1 MWRSVTSR
9 VALVALLAFPL
20 GLAASASGSTA
31 RSVPI
36 RVGQGIGPINLGMTG
51 AQVYR
56 ALGRPRTV
64 VERRTIGGRPY
75 VEFEYG
81 YGLWSVG
88 FLGRKGERRVV
99 LVLTALPRH
108 RTPQGLGVN
117 TPIRQVERQLH
128 DVRRRL
134 CDTRGTWINW
144 FVRRGNTELV
154 FHPGGNPTEVVAVD
168 VRSAPV
174 LGCVT

>member
-1 MWRSVTSR
+1 LRR
-9 VALVALLAFPL
+9 RIAFLGVAVLIVAVVPA
-20 GLAASASGSTA
+20 ASGSTA

-88 FLGRKGERRVV
+88 FLGRKGQRRVV

-117 TPIRQVERQLH
+117 TPMRQVERQLR

-134 CDTRGTWINW
+134 CDSRGTWINW
-144 FVRRGNTELV
+144 YVMRGNTELV
-154 FHPGGNPTEVVAVD
+154 FHPGGNPSEVVAVD
-168 VRSAPV
+168 VRTAPV

>member
-1 MWRSVTSR
+1 MR
-9 VALVALLAFPL
+9 LLAVATC
-20 GLAASASGSTA
+20 AAIAAVAPSAAAAPA

-36 RVGQGIGPINLGMTG
+36 RPGVGIGPINLGMTG

-64 VERRTIGGRPY
+64 VERRTIGGGPY

-81 YGLWSVG
+81 YGLWTVG
-88 FLGRKGERRVV
+88 LYGRKGERRVV
-99 LVLTALPRH
+99 LVLTALARH
-108 RTPQGLGVN
+108 RTPLGIGVG
-117 TPIRQVERQLH
+117 TPIRQVERRMG

-134 CDTRGTWINW
+134 CDARGTWINW
-144 FVRRGNTELV
+144 YLRQGNKELV
-154 FHPGGNPTEVVAVD
+154 FHPGGHPTEVVAVD
-168 VRSAPV
+168 VRTAPV

>member
-1 MWRSVTSR
+1 MIRYR
-9 VALVALLAFPL
+9 VVLVLLVGGVAV
-20 GLAASASGSTA
+20 ASSASGA
-31 RSVPI
+31 PERSVPI
-36 RVGQGIGPINLGMTG
+36 RIGVGIGPVNLGMTG

-88 FLGRKGERRVV
+88 FLGRKGQRRVV

-117 TPIRQVERQLH
+117 TPMRQVERQLR
-128 DVRRRL
+128 DARRRL
-134 CDTRGTWINW
+134 CDSRGTWINW
-144 FVRRGNTELV
+144 YVRRGSTELV

-168 VRSAPV
+168 VRTAPV

>member
-1 MWRSVTSR
+1 MRAVTGRLVVLAAVVGS
-9 VALVALLAFPL
+9 LVAAV
-20 GLAASASGSTA
+20 ASASA
-31 RSVPI
+31 EPQRSLPI
-36 RVGQGIGPINLGMTG
+36 RIGQGIGPINLGMTG

-64 VERRTIGGRPY
+64 VERRTIAGRPY
-75 VEFEYG
+75 VELEYG

-88 FLGRKGERRVV
+88 FLGRKGQRRVV

-117 TPIRQVERQLH
+117 TPMRRVVRVLR
-128 DVRRRL
+128 DARRRL
-134 CDTRGTWINW
+134 CDDRGTWINW
-144 FVRRGNTELV
+144 YVRRGNTELV

-168 VRSAPV
+168 VRTAPV